1 MQPLQL
7 REKEIFEALNAIKGC
22 EFVLIGGYAVNCYAL
37 PRFSVDCDIVVRDKK
52 EAGRI
57 CGKLEKIGYEREK
70 IGDAPYRGEFLRYE
84 KVISNFKVSVD
95 ILIGMVLDRQTNATF
110 SAEWVFENSGLRLL
124 RGKTITEQL
133 KLRVINPDALFA
145 MKFVTGRISDIRDV
159 FMLALKIEDKGW
171 IRQEISKRYDF
182 ARRFEIINNKITSQ
196 KFRDNLQGVYG
207 FIDERLFEGHKKALL
222 GLGGIAHNL

>member
-1 MQPLQL
+1 
-7 REKEIFEALNAIKGC
+7 
-22 EFVLIGGYAVNCYAL
+22 
-37 PRFSVDCDIVVRDKK
+37 
-52 EAGRI
+52 
-57 CGKLEKIGYEREK
+57 
-70 IGDAPYRGEFLRYE
+70 
-84 KVISNFKVSVD
+84 
-95 ILIGMVLDRQTNATF
+95 
-110 SAEWVFENSGLRLL
+110 
-124 RGKTITEQL
+124 
-133 KLRVINPDALFA
+133 

-207 FIDERLFEGHKKALL
+207 FVDAKLFERHKKALL